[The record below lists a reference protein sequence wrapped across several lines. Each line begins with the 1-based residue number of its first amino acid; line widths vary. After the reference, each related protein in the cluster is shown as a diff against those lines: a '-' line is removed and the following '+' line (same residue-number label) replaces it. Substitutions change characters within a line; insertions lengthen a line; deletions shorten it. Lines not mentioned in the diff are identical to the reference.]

1 MRILILASVLGIL
14 ASIAVL
20 IAVIMKANREKAK
33 TSRQN
38 DPPPLEK

>member
-20 IAVIMKANREKAK
+20 MVVIVKANREKEK
-33 TSRQN
+33 STRRG
-38 DPPPLEK
+38 DPPPLED